1 MLKITVSRKVDGGK
15 TAKVV
20 GADVAFVVAAWN
32 RCWWAQGDARLYGQP
47 YTMQG
52 LVEAVLA
59 LPVEMGAKVTF
70 QHQ

>member
-1 MLKITVSRKVDGGK
+1 LSV
-15 TAKVV
+15 
-20 GADVAFVVAAWN
+20 
-32 RCWWAQGDARLYGQP
+32 QP